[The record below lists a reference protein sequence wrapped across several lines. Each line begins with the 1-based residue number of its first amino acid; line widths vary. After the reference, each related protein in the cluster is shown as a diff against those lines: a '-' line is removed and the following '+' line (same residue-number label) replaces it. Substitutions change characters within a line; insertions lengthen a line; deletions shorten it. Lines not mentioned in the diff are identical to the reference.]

1 MNNHKTAWLGAYH
14 DGELQGARLRQ
25 VEAHLSCCEECRA
38 ELEELRK
45 LSALLQESPAPETL
59 TQPERFVA
67 QVALRLPRRPTQ
79 PAWKRTLEAGWQL
92 APVGLLGAWA
102 FVEAAFIAAWVVL
115 LGLRAGVGGE
125 LVAGLLPAVERET
138 WTGSALNYLGADLSE
153 TSWTVLRWVGAL
165 GWTTILHA
173 AILIGIG
180 LLYWSWL
187 ASWWARQR
195 HQASNG
201 LG

>member
-1 MNNHKTAWLGAYH
+1 
-14 DGELQGARLRQ
+14 
-25 VEAHLSCCEECRA
+25 
-38 ELEELRK
+38 
-45 LSALLQESPAPETL
+45 
-59 TQPERFVA
+59 
-67 QVALRLPRRPTQ
+67 
-79 PAWKRTLEAGWQL
+79 
-92 APVGLLGAWA
+92 VGLVGVWA
-102 FVEAAFIAAWVVL
+102 FVEAAFLAAWVVL

-138 WTGSALNYLGADLSE
+138 WTGAALNYLGADLSDA
-153 TSWTVLRWVGAL
+153 SWTVLRWVGAL

-195 HQASNG
+195 HQTSNG